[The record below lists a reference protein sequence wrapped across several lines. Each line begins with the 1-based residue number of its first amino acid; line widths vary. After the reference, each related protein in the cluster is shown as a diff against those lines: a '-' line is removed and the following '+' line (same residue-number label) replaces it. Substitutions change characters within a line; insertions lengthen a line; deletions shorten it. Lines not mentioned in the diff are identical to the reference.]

1 MCTVSYLPLSPTDY
15 ILTSNRDEAVE
26 RPAALPI
33 NQYLIGERTVYFPK
47 DPQAGGTW
55 IATTGDNTTLCLLN
69 GGFEPHL
76 IPEGHTFRKS
86 RGTVLLDYFQHEN
99 ADVYIE
105 TYDFS
110 NIEPFTLIVIETV
123 NESTVLRELRWSGS
137 QLTVTPMDAS
147 EPHIWSSV
155 TLYSEGV
162 RTQRQNWFQDWL
174 NRRETFTQN
183 EILQFHRFAGE
194 GNPMHD
200 LIMQKGN
207 RQTVSICSIE
217 RTEGLTAAVYMDL
230 KKEET
235 SNYLVYHAC

>member
-1 MCTVSYLPLSPTDY
+1 MCTVSYLPLSPSDY

-26 RPAALPI
+26 RPSALPI
-33 NQYLIGERTVYFPK
+33 NQYLIGEQTVYFPK

-55 IATTGDNTTLCLLN
+55 IATTGYNAALCLLN

-86 RGTVLLDYFQHEN
+86 RGTVLLDFFHHEN
-99 ADVYIE
+99 ADAYIN

-123 NESTVLRELRWSGS
+123 NGSTELRELRWSGS
-137 QLTVTPMDAS
+137 QLTVTPMNAS

-155 TLYSEGV
+155 TLYSETV
-162 RTQRQNWFQDWL
+162 RKQRQTWFQDWL
-174 NRRETFTQN
+174 NRRKTFTQN
-183 EILQFHRFAGE
+183 EILLFHRFAGE

-207 RQTVSICSIE
+207 RTTVSICSIE
-217 RTEGLTAAVYMDL
+217 RTEGLTSAVYMDL

>member
-1 MCTVSYLPLSPTDY
+1 MCTVSYLPLSPSDY

-26 RPAALPI
+26 RPSALPI

-76 IPEGHTFRKS
+76 IPEGHIFRKS
-86 RGTVLLDYFQHEN
+86 RGTVLLDFFHHEN
-99 ADVYIE
+99 ADAYIN

-123 NESTVLRELRWSGS
+123 NGSTELRELRWTGS
-137 QLTVTPMDAS
+137 QLTVTPMNAS

-174 NRRETFTQN
+174 NRRKTFTQN
-183 EILQFHRFAGE
+183 EILHFHRFAGE

-207 RQTVSICSIE
+207 RTTVSICSIE
-217 RTEGLTAAVYMDL
+217 RTEGLTSAVYMDL

>member
-1 MCTVSYLPLSPTDY
+1 MCTVSYLPLSPSDY

-26 RPAALPI
+26 RPSALPI

-86 RGTVLLDYFQHEN
+86 RGTVLLDFFHHEN
-99 ADVYIE
+99 ADAYIN

-123 NESTVLRELRWSGS
+123 NGSTELRELRWTGS
-137 QLTVTPMDAS
+137 QLTVTPMNAS

-174 NRRETFTQN
+174 NRRKTFTQN
-183 EILQFHRFAGE
+183 EILHFHRFAGE

-200 LIMQKGN
+200 LIMQIGQ
-207 RQTVSICSIE
+207 R
-217 RTEGLTAAVYMDL
+217 
-230 KKEET
+230 
-235 SNYLVYHAC
+235 

>member
-1 MCTVSYLPLSPTDY
+1 MCTVSYLPLSPSDY

-26 RPAALPI
+26 RPSALPI

-99 ADVYIE
+99 TDVYIE

-123 NESTVLRELRWSGS
+123 NGLTVLRELRWTGS
-137 QLTVTPMDAS
+137 QLTVTPMNAS

-174 NRRETFTQN
+174 NRRKTFTQN

-217 RTEGLTAAVYMDL
+217 RTEGLTSAVYMDL